1 MPPAA
6 ATSDRKSWVVSWH
19 DIIGTLGTAII
30 IVTYVLLQ
38 MERVRSE
45 ELKYSLL
52 NAVGALLIIISL
64 CYSFNLPAFIV
75 EFFWLL
81 ISLFGI
87 GKYLLR
93 QKHER

>member
-1 MPPAA
+1 MIFP
-6 ATSDRKSWVVSWH
+6 WF
-19 DIIGTLGTAII
+19 DILGTIGVALI

-38 MERVRSE
+38 TERVGSG

-52 NAVGALLIIISL
+52 NAVGALFIIISL
-64 CYSFNLPAFIV
+64 CYSFNLSAFIV

-87 GKYLLR
+87 GKYVLR

>member
-1 MPPAA
+1 MGFV
-6 ATSDRKSWVVSWH
+6 WY
-19 DIIGTLGTAII
+19 DILGTLGVAII

-38 MERVRSE
+38 TERVRSK

-52 NAVGALLIIISL
+52 NAIGALLIIISL

-87 GKYLLR
+87 GKYLWR
-93 QKHER
+93 K

>member
-1 MPPAA
+1 MSFA
-6 ATSDRKSWVVSWH
+6 WY
-19 DIIGTLGTAII
+19 DILGTLGVAII

-38 MERVRSE
+38 IERVRSDQ
-45 ELKYSLL
+45 LFYSLL
-52 NAVGALLIIISL
+52 NAIGATLILISL
-64 CYSFNLPAFIV
+64 YFSFNLSAFLV

-93 QKHER
+93 QKHEQ

>member
-1 MPPAA
+1 M
-6 ATSDRKSWVVSWH
+6 SWY
-19 DIIGTLGTAII
+19 DILGTIGVALI

-52 NAVGALLIIISL
+52 NAAGAILILISL
-64 CYSFNLPAFIV
+64 YYSFNFSAFIV

-87 GKYLLR
+87 GKYLMRR
-93 QKHER
+93 Q